1 MREGERAMDHE
12 HIAELNKR
20 LAAMQRTLAR
30 THNSIIFGAAGSM
43 VTAFMSVIAVAH
55 YLEWSKWAV
64 IVPAVIGI
72 GALNLFAA
80 KTLKKDGLDDF

>member
-1 MREGERAMDHE
+1 MDQDQ
-12 HIAELNKR
+12 IVELNKR
-20 LAAMQRTLAR
+20 LAAIHRTLAR
-30 THNSIIFGAAGSM
+30 THNSIIFAAAGAM

-64 IVPAVIGI
+64 IVPAAIGI

-80 KTLKKDGLDDF
+80 KTLKKDGLDEF